1 MQLHQKIITRLAD
14 RFSELARKVSGTA
27 AGSLEQRLLDR
38 TRELAALESV
48 ALTLGQAGNIE
59 EMLDK
64 SLSKI
69 FNSVPGLES
78 RGGVFLCEA
87 DDGCL
92 RLTVQQGLDPEFAR
106 CGAAISA
113 ADCLCGKVAQ
123 SGELA
128 YSEKNCVESFY
139 ATCPVNGSHPHIIVP
154 IKARDVVLGVFVLF
168 TNKGFSLNPSD
179 LQMLEMIGLQLGL
192 AIENL
197 RFYAEVKDA
206 SEKYWDLFEN
216 SRDIL
221 FTVDPIGRLTAVN
234 NAAENFLGYPKIEL
248 IGKNV
253 LYFLTRESAQVAT
266 RLLGGNP
273 PRIIEL
279 EVAKRDGSRAFLDVS
294 VRKLLKA
301 RTNVGFQ
308 ISARDMTTQK
318 KMREKLV
325 QAERLGAIG
334 QVGIAMRH
342 QINNPLTTVIGN
354 IELLLERY
362 DKKDPDLTERLDIIL
377 DNALRIAKVIERV
390 EKIKQEKI
398 VEYLRGVKMT
408 DLIQE

>member
-1 MQLHQKIITRLAD
+1 
-14 RFSELARKVSGTA
+14 
-27 AGSLEQRLLDR
+27 
-38 TRELAALESV
+38 
-48 ALTLGQAGNIE
+48 
-59 EMLDK
+59 
-64 SLSKI
+64 
-69 FNSVPGLES
+69 
-78 RGGVFLCEA
+78 
-87 DDGCL
+87 
-92 RLTVQQGLDPEFAR
+92 
-106 CGAAISA
+106 
-113 ADCLCGKVAQ
+113 
-123 SGELA
+123 
-128 YSEKNCVESFY
+128 
-139 ATCPVNGSHPHIIVP
+139 
-154 IKARDVVLGVFVLF
+154 
-168 TNKGFSLNPSD
+168 
-179 LQMLEMIGLQLGL
+179 MLEMIGLQLGL